1 MYSTSQQSPKGDAH
15 CWDLYDLGSQ
25 EPFVY
30 QAINWIEGS
39 ILIICLFFWECQ
51 TNVLAGRKAM
61 NQCDSSEP
69 EGV

>member
-1 MYSTSQQSPKGDAH
+1 MPTAGKDS
-15 CWDLYDLGSQ
+15 YDLGSQ

-30 QAINWIEGS
+30 QAIIRIEGS

-51 TNVLAGRKAM
+51 TNVLSVMKAM
-61 NQCDSSEP
+61 NQRDSSEP